1 MSIQS
6 DNTFLTR
13 EMAEQ
18 RQQLQ
23 KLTAVFTA
31 THSVSDKQLLT
42 HCSELGVLDG
52 VQSLGKLQG
61 CLHVRFA
68 SLDQLETAVKGGK
81 FTRL

>member
-1 MSIQS
+1 MSNQR
-6 DNTFLTR
+6 DQTFLTR

-18 RQQLQ
+18 REQLR

-31 THSVSDKQLLT
+31 TALVSDKQLLA
-42 HCSELGVLDG
+42 HCSELGLLDR

-68 SLDQLETAVKGGK
+68 SLDQLEMAVKGGK